1 MTNYRPISLLPTI
14 SKVFERIIY
23 DQMYE
28 YLNENNLLA
37 EEQFGFRKYHSPE
50 YAAISSVD
58 HISNEMEH
66 GKTPGALYID
76 LSKAFDTL
84 SFDIILYKLNYY
96 RIAGTELQLL
106 TNYLKNRKQY
116 VIFNNHESDLT
127 EITTGVPQ
135 GSILGPLL
143 FSIIINDLKK
153 SSKKITFLMYADD
166 TTIYFNLE
174 DFDSNNFEFEIN
186 AELQKVSMW
195 LKKNKL
201 SLNLD
206 KTKLMIFHRQ
216 QKRVKELNITING
229 TNIKRVQSFNF
240 LGITIS
246 ESMSWAN
253 HLLFI
258 KKKISKVIGILYR
271 LKNTFPSEVLKTLYK
286 SLVLSYINY
295 VLLLWGV
302 EVKNLEVI

>member
-1 MTNYRPISLLPTI
+1 M
-14 SKVFERIIY
+14 
-23 DQMYE
+23 
-28 YLNENNLLA
+28 
-37 EEQFGFRKYHSPE
+37 
-50 YAAISSVD
+50 
-58 HISNEMEH
+58 
-66 GKTPGALYID
+66 YID

-84 SFDIILYKLNYY
+84 SFDIIVYKLNYY
-96 RIAGTELQLL
+96 GIAGTELQLLTNYLKNRKQYALQLL

-116 VIFNNHESDLT
+116 VIFNNHESDFT

-153 SSKKITFLMYADD
+153 ACKKLRFLMYAYD

-186 AELQKVSMW
+186 AELQK
-195 LKKNKL
+195 L

-206 KTKLMIFHRQ
+206 KTKLMIFHKQ
-216 QKRVKELNITING
+216 QNRVKELNITING

-240 LGITIS
+240 LGITLS

-271 LKNTFPSEVLKTLYK
+271 LKTTFPSEVLKTLYK

-295 VLLLWGV
+295 GLLLWGV
-302 EVKNLEVI
+302 EVKNLEVIQKRAIRLITVSNYIAHTEPLFIQLGLLKVQDILKLRL

>member
-1 MTNYRPISLLPTI
+1 
-14 SKVFERIIY
+14 
-23 DQMYE
+23 
-28 YLNENNLLA
+28 
-37 EEQFGFRKYHSPE
+37 
-50 YAAISSVD
+50 
-58 HISNEMEH
+58 
-66 GKTPGALYID
+66 
-76 LSKAFDTL
+76 
-84 SFDIILYKLNYY
+84 
-96 RIAGTELQLL
+96 
-106 TNYLKNRKQY
+106 
-116 VIFNNHESDLT
+116 
-127 EITTGVPQ
+127 
-135 GSILGPLL
+135 
-143 FSIIINDLKK
+143 
-153 SSKKITFLMYADD
+153 MYADD

-186 AELQKVSMW
+186 AELQKVDMW

-206 KTKLMIFHRQ
+206 KTKLMIIHRQ

-229 TNIKRVQSFNF
+229 TIIERVQSFNF

-295 VLLLWGV
+295 GLLLCGV
-302 EVKNLEVI
+302 EVKNLEVIQKRAIRLITGSNYIAHTEPLFIQLGLLKVQDIFKLRLLKFYYKLCYGTLPHYFNHYREIIERQPVRPLRQHLIHPPFLRTVYAECTPLYQLIKLINILKTDKSDTILEKLATQNCSYSGFSYHIVNRYLNVYDPICKLKHCFVCIRI

>member
-1 MTNYRPISLLPTI
+1 
-14 SKVFERIIY
+14 
-23 DQMYE
+23 
-28 YLNENNLLA
+28 
-37 EEQFGFRKYHSPE
+37 
-50 YAAISSVD
+50 
-58 HISNEMEH
+58 
-66 GKTPGALYID
+66 
-76 LSKAFDTL
+76 
-84 SFDIILYKLNYY
+84 
-96 RIAGTELQLL
+96 
-106 TNYLKNRKQY
+106 
-116 VIFNNHESDLT
+116 
-127 EITTGVPQ
+127 
-135 GSILGPLL
+135 
-143 FSIIINDLKK
+143 
-153 SSKKITFLMYADD
+153 MYADD

-186 AELQKVSMW
+186 AELQKVNMC

-229 TNIKRVQSFNF
+229 TIIERVQSFNF

-295 VLLLWGV
+295 GLLLWGV
-302 EVKNLEVI
+302 EVKNLEVIQKRAIRLITGSNYIAHTEPLFIREIIERQPVRPLRQHLIHPPFLRTVCAECTPLYQLIKLINILKTDKSDTILEKLATQNCSYSGFSYHIVNRYLNAYDPICKLKHCFVCIRI